1 MYHTGENLRIL
12 WRQVHL
18 ACEVGNFGGKGG
30 AINLVKR
37 QLKRIR
43 ARNDNEKDLLEWRS
57 LLSSVYARKFASM
70 EGKFSNGRYLKKA
83 IKIQRRLGKDVEK
96 FSPRMLYTRARIFF
110 LAGRFE
116 EAVDIYQKALASDIG
131 KSLQSMFLINTA
143 ETFTAMGNIESTN
156 KYYIE
161 ALGLAEGVRIE
172 VRIRIYRSYGEFLIK
187 QGHYM
192 DASRYLQ
199 LAEDLAKGKMLF
211 VEAAR
216 IKVSIERA
224 NALSGAVRKAQA

>member
-116 EAVDIYQKALASDIG
+116 EAVDISQKALASDIG

-156 KYYIE
+156 KYY
-161 ALGLAEGVRIE
+161 
-172 VRIRIYRSYGEFLIK
+172 
-187 QGHYM
+187 M
-192 DASRYLQ
+192 DAFRYLQ